1 MECIHSEIELEIYMC
16 LSTIVIFISFYIFF
30 LLLFVVF
37 STINYVCFYYFLFR
51 IYYWLFFFLSFNI
64 LVFIFAILVSNVC
77 WYKALHVNF
86 FLFSHELTSLYSSD
100 ANKGQRDF
108 HYQSPRPN
116 QEVEQPEPL
125 GSNATERSTYCT
137 LIVRAI
143 YFKLCSHCGKEMMT
157 NEHYFSLSCSVFSYQ
172 TSRIIL
178 YSSD

>member
-30 LLLFVVF
+30 LLLFVIF
-37 STINYVCFYYFLFR
+37 STINYVSFYYLLFR
-51 IYYWLFFFLSFNI
+51 VYYWLFFFLSYNI

-77 WYKALHVNF
+77 WFKALHVNF

-116 QEVEQPEPL
+116 QEMEQPEPL

-143 YFKLCSHCGKEMMT
+143 NFKLCWHCGKEMMT
-157 NEHYFSLSCSVFSYQ
+157 NEHYFSLSCSVFSSQ
-172 TSRIIL
+172 TSWIIL
-178 YSSD
+178 PSSD